1 MNTVHVNEPCCCS
14 SSWLIVINGLMDILL
29 LLILLGVDDH
39 TIFLLVSRWE
49 DLLSLFHSIKGW
61 FEMIWKSSYNDVYV
75 LVGYE
80 VYIIILILYLLLQ
93 ISIVNIYRFTVPK
106 KEGEGPIDERLSPKE
121 IKLHIIRN
129 RMLFVAVLIMIQ
141 ERYDILTLYEN
152 NAWRKNYE
160 ILCWWYTNYSQQW
173 RTFIMA
179 YWEQRWDGKK
189 GFKFKVNSLSYVI
202 VSILQGWFIS

>member
-1 MNTVHVNEPCCCS
+1 M
-14 SSWLIVINGLMDILL
+14 
-29 LLILLGVDDH
+29 
-39 TIFLLVSRWE
+39 
-49 DLLSLFHSIKGW
+49 
-61 FEMIWKSSYNDVYV
+61 

-152 NAWRKNYE
+152 NA
-160 ILCWWYTNYSQQW
+160 
-173 RTFIMA
+173 
-179 YWEQRWDGKK
+179 
-189 GFKFKVNSLSYVI
+189 
-202 VSILQGWFIS
+202 